1 MDSPF
6 EFSQGLGDDFSG
18 EVRLF
23 PLPNAVLFPHVLLPL
38 HIFEPRYIAMTRDA
52 LEGDGLIALA
62 QIRDGWEL
70 TESDSPDIHPV
81 ICIGRIAHHVELE
94 DGRYNL
100 IVQGLSRASI
110 IEELPLDLPYRQAS
124 VELLAEEPISNISQ
138 EDQRRAELIK
148 NFRKLFPKL
157 DVENELHQVFES
169 EIPLGILCDVFAY
182 ALSLDPSD
190 AQRLLSEFN
199 VDRRSR
205 LLLQL
210 IEKSLAN
217 QATQQ
222 VESTREFPPP
232 FSLN

>member
-6 EFSQGLGDDFSG
+6 EMSHGLGDDFSG

-23 PLPNAVLFPHVLLPL
+23 PLPNVVLFPHVLLPL
-38 HIFEPRYIAMTRDA
+38 HIFEPRYVEMTRDA
-52 LEGDGLIALA
+52 LAGDGLIALA
-62 QIRDGWEL
+62 QIKPGSENSQA
-70 TESDSPDIHPV
+70 EVPEIHPV

-110 IEELPLDLPYRQAS
+110 IEELPMEYAYRQAS
-124 VELLAEEPISNISQ
+124 VELLAEEPFDNIST
-138 EDQRRAELIK
+138 EDQRRAEILK

-157 DVENELHQVFES
+157 DVEHELHQVFES

-182 ALSLDPSD
+182 ALSLDPADS
-190 AQRLLSEFN
+190 QRLLSEFN

-210 IEKSLAN
+210 IETSISN
-217 QATQQ
+217 PPE
-222 VESTREFPPP
+222 ESTREFPPP